1 MNHLEIFLSW
11 STLSFEMALCGFV
24 FVRKLYRILPLFTLY
39 SFVVLANTVIVFAT
53 YQLSGYNSIASYDA
67 YWISIVVNA
76 GARGLAIMELCRYG
90 LREYRGIWALIWR
103 ILAAATALLIVRV
116 ASDAWGQPNK
126 VAIYGAT
133 LDRDLALASIII
145 LAVLLL
151 MRNYYGLALEP
162 LQKAIASGIC
172 LICAVDVIGVTI
184 VRNFYTGY
192 LFGFFLQEQKSL
204 WTSLYRE
211 LIRVQDFWSTI
222 HLFCFMLAMGIWC
235 YALRKPLAAP
245 SRNPVLLPAEVY
257 RELSPAINMR
267 LSMFNNRLVE
277 LLKP

>member
-11 STLSFEMALCGFV
+11 STLSFEIALCGFV
-24 FVRKLYRILPLFTLY
+24 FARKLYRILPLFTLY
-39 SFVVLANTVIVFAT
+39 SFVVLANTIIVFAT
-53 YQLSGYNSIASYDA
+53 YQLSGYNSVASYDA
-67 YWISIVVNA
+67 FWISTVVNA
-76 GARGLAIMELCRYG
+76 GARGLAILELCRYG

-103 ILAAATALLIVRV
+103 ILGAAAVLLIVHV

-133 LDRDLALASIII
+133 LDRDLAFASIVI

-151 MRNYYGLALEP
+151 MRKYYGLALEP
-162 LQKAIASGIC
+162 LQKAIAAGIC
-172 LICAVDVIGVTI
+172 FISAVDVIGVTI
-184 VRNFYTGY
+184 VRNLYTGD
-192 LFGFFLQEQKSL
+192 LFDFFLHEQKSV
-204 WTSLYRE
+204 WTSLYKE

-222 HLFCFMLAMGIWC
+222 HLFCFMLTMGLWC

-245 SRNPVLLPAEVY
+245 SESPQLLPAEVY
-257 RELSPAINMR
+257 QELSPAINLR
-267 LSMFNNRLVE
+267 LSTFNNRLVE